1 MPSYTKTINLEKP
14 LQTEIYDV
22 DKRNANWD
30 KIDKAIK
37 KDRDDADIHAADPDA
52 HANGIA
58 GNATSATKLK
68 TARSITLG
76 GDIRTIGRTFDG
88 TQDIDYSDIHVN
100 RADAADRA
108 DKATNDTNGNRIDTT
123 YAIAGYLLAE
133 AHKNGVISN
142 ALNVDITNP
151 RGVANKTYIVTD
163 TGTTIACPPDLA
175 WGVREV
181 CFVNV
186 NAVIVRITGINKNGQ
201 TNCLWINVYNYGNWT
216 GWQKYAHTSDIPG
229 NVSQLSNDAGYLTSY
244 IGGKPIRYVI
254 DVDGTNERGWRLWSD
269 GWKEVWGI
277 VMHPADGVTH
287 TITGA
292 FPIPFNT
299 KPVHISLSASVLP
312 TDASNYIVA
321 VSAATTNT
329 MLVINTSSAF
339 GPTTF
344 YSAEGF

>member
-1 MPSYTKTINLEKP
+1 MPNYTKTINLEKP

-37 KDRDDADIHAADPDA
+37 KDRDDAAAHNEDSNA

-58 GNATSATKLK
+58 GNAASATKLQ

-100 RADAADRA
+100 RADEADRA

-163 TGTTIACPPDLA
+163 TGTTIECPPDLA

-254 DVDGTNERGWRLWSD
+254 DAGGDNARGWRLWSD
-269 GWKEVWGI
+269 GWKKVWGI
-277 VMHPADGVTH
+277 ITHPADGATH
-287 TITGA
+287 TITNA
-292 FPIPFNT
+292 FPIPFT
-299 KPVHISLSASVLP
+299 SVPTLISLSASVHA
-312 TDASNYIVA
+312 TDAGNYFVG

-329 MLVINTSSAF
+329 MLVINTNSAF

>member
-151 RGVANKTYIVTD
+151 RGVVNKTYIVTD

-299 KPVHISLSASVLP
+299 KPVHISLSASVGS